1 MSKFDEMLALFS
13 PKEFD
18 LKELKKQYR
27 NKSLIHHPDKGGDE
41 NKFKALA
48 AGYELLL
55 PLVEGNTSEE
65 ILGEIRKE
73 LTDSS
78 PDTKKEILTQIKSMN
93 ANAFRLLGFNENDN
107 LIKVNTEKEWVSI
120 NTNVLNGDILT
131 KKNFNSVMSISFS
144 RYSTFFTPY
153 TSKEDV
159 LTELKNTAISSLK
172 LFVYLSLS
180 VSAID
185 FICTS
190 SLFFVIPKVG
200 HDEIYVDPGN
210 LKNRMDDFSF
220 QVKLTLYSTFLDS
233 LFTLV
238 NPVVNLLSL
247 VVRSGATI
255 ASAVSY
261 IHEENEKYVAPLGLT
276 AN

>member
-1 MSKFDEMLALFS
+1 MSKFDAMLALFEQ
-13 PKEFD
+13 KEFD

-27 NKSLIHHPDKGGDE
+27 NKSLIHHPDRGGDE
-41 NKFKALA
+41 NKFKDLI

-65 ILGEIRKE
+65 ILDKIRKE

-78 PDTKKEILTQIKSMN
+78 PDTKKEILAQIKSMN

-107 LIKVNTEKEWVSI
+107 IIKVDIEKEWISI
-120 NTNVLNGDILT
+120 NTNVLNGDILSN
-131 KKNFNSVMSISFS
+131 KNFNSVMRISCS

-153 TSKEDV
+153 TSKEDA
-159 LTELKNTAISSLK
+159 LDELKNTAVSSLK

-185 FICTS
+185 FIAKS
-190 SLFFVIPKVG
+190 FLFFGIPIVG
-200 HDEIYVDPGN
+200 HDVIYVDPSN
-210 LKNRMDDFSF
+210 LKNSMNDFSL
-220 QVKLTLYSTFLDS
+220 QVKLALYSTLLDS

>member
-1 MSKFDEMLALFS
+1 MSKFDEMLALFEQ
-13 PKEFD
+13 KEFD

-41 NKFKALA
+41 NKFKALV

-55 PLVEGNTSEE
+55 PVIEGNTSEE
-65 ILGEIRKE
+65 ILGKIRKE

-78 PDTKKEILTQIKSMN
+78 PEKKKEILTQIKSMN
-93 ANAFRLLGFNENDN
+93 ANYFRLLGFNENYN
-107 LIKVNTEKEWVSI
+107 LIKIDTTKEWISI
-120 NTNVLNGDILT
+120 NTKVLNGDIFS
-131 KKNFNSVMSISFS
+131 KENFNSMMNISRS

-153 TSKEDV
+153 TSKEDA
-159 LTELKNTAISSLK
+159 LAELKNTAISSLK

-185 FICTS
+185 FIFTS
-190 SLFFVIPKVG
+190 YLFYVG
-200 HDEIYVDPGN
+200 HDDIYIDPGN
-210 LKNRMDDFSF
+210 LKNSMNDFSF
-220 QVKLTLYSTFLDS
+220 QVKVALYSTFLDS